1 MQREVERIV
10 GPLSVTAAGRARVVR
25 RSRAG
30 HPQADIGTRVAEPDE
45 ERAYEQ
51 EILRERGVRT
61 RVSGAGAGEGAKRAR
76 ESYEESLEAFWHS
89 QGFSAEEI
97 QRMKE
102 VN

>member
-1 MQREVERIV
+1 MLCASSRAR
-10 GPLSVTAAGRARVVR
+10 SSAGRHR
-25 RSRAG
+25 
-30 HPQADIGTRVAEPDE
+30 TRVAEALDE
-45 ERAYEQ
+45 ERA